1 MNWKGKRISREDATD
16 ARAGWAGWAISAWG
30 DGTAGG
36 LAGLEAKQAAGS
48 ARPKI
53 KKKEISELKFDFW
66 IYQGFGN
73 L

>member
-1 MNWKGKRISREDATD
+1 V
-16 ARAGWAGWAISAWG
+16 RAGWAGWAISAWG

-53 KKKEISELKFDFW
+53 MKKEISELKFDF
-66 IYQGFGN
+66 
-73 L
+73 